1 MNLPN
6 LLTILRILLVPVFIN
21 LLIYELYPSALGVFL
36 LASFTDSLDGI
47 IARAANQRTTLGTY
61 LDPMADKFLLT
72 AAFVTLSVLHFI
84 PVWVSVIVVSR
95 DVILVLGALVLH
107 LAQAQFVIV
116 PTPLGKATTFIQLLY
131 VILILSL
138 VVLDKHTT
146 TNLKQPFVFG
156 MLLLT
161 VSSGLHYI
169 YRGIRPLNS
178 HVRG

>member
-21 LLIYELYPSALGVFL
+21 LLIYKLYTSALGIFL
-36 LASFTDSLDGI
+36 LASFTDGLDGI

-61 LDPMADKFLLT
+61 LDPMADKLLLT
-72 AAFVTLSVLHFI
+72 AAFITLSVLQFI

-95 DVILVLGALVLH
+95 DIILVLGALVLH
-107 LAQAQFVIV
+107 LAQGEFIIT
-116 PTPLGKATTFIQLLY
+116 PTPLGKATTFLQLVY

-138 VVLDKHTT
+138 VVLDRHT
-146 TNLKQPFVFG
+146 NFEQPFVFG

-161 VSSGLHYI
+161 VTSGLHYI

-178 HVRG
+178 QVRP